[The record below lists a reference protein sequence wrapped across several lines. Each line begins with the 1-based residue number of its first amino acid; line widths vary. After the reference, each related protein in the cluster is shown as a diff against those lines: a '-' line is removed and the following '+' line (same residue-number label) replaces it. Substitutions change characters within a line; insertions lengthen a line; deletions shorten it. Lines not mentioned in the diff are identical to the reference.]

1 MKNFEEIKTG
11 NAAKTHILIS
21 TIVRD
26 RAEKLPNYFSQI
38 LNFVENLKGEYD
50 FSISI
55 YENDSTDESKLIL
68 SNQDFSYFKEH
79 FVKCENIGTDY
90 YGSIVNEQRVI
101 NYANARNKTLENLD
115 LSKYDW
121 LMIIEPDV
129 IYDFESAKEIITRS
143 QAPNDVDVYS
153 GVLVMNSRPYDLW
166 GMRRSEHEEWG
177 GVFPDY
183 ITNPVREFWSTANG
197 FCLYKAKPFQDGLE
211 FSSFNKRLSKHDCDT
226 AVLCEDLRSMGH
238 DRIFINQSIPM
249 YHEKSSNTI

>member
-38 LNFVENLKGEYD
+38 FNFVENLKGEYD

-153 GVLVMNSRPYDLW
+153 GV
-166 GMRRSEHEEWG
+166 
-177 GVFPDY
+177 
-183 ITNPVREFWSTANG
+183 I
-197 FCLYKAKPFQDGLE
+197 
-211 FSSFNKRLSKHDCDT
+211 
-226 AVLCEDLRSMGH
+226 
-238 DRIFINQSIPM
+238 
-249 YHEKSSNTI
+249 